1 MGFDTECDLAIA
13 ADGDPRI
20 ARDIAA
26 VRDRLLADHLGVDAG
41 VVAAAFAETG
51 SLIAVAARLS
61 RTDHRLVPLEPA
73 PPGWLDGLP
82 EEAHLF
88 DPAEPIAPD
97 LLTQRLLPE
106 EVQASL
112 HHPFLRAA
120 GTLLAL
126 SAAVAAAHG
135 LGLDV
140 VTLTA
145 PARRLAGDPA
155 LVVGLFVAGGLTFV
169 PVTVMI
175 VLTVV
180 VLGPL
185 RGLAFAVLGV
195 LTSAA
200 VGYAVGRLLGRHL
213 VRRIAGRRLNR
224 LTARLAR
231 RGALA
236 VAAAR
241 VLALAPFT
249 SMNLVAGASRVP
261 LRDYALGTVLG
272 TVPGVIAIA
281 LGTDG
286 VMALTHRFAIAGLA
300 LVAAVGAGALVVGLR
315 LGRRAR
321 PSAGAIRLADAA
333 GHA

>member
-1 MGFDTECDLAIA
+1 
-13 ADGDPRI
+13 
-20 ARDIAA
+20 
-26 VRDRLLADHLGVDAG
+26 V
-41 VVAAAFAETG
+41 
-51 SLIAVAARLS
+51 
-61 RTDHRLVPLEPA
+61 
-73 PPGWLDGLP
+73 
-82 EEAHLF
+82 HLF
-88 DPAEPIAPD
+88 DPKEAIAPD

-120 GTLLAL
+120 GTLFAL

-135 LGLDV
+135 LGVDV
-140 VTLTA
+140 TALAA
-145 PARRLAGDPA
+145 PARRLTGDPA
-155 LVVGLFVAGGLTFV
+155 LVILIFVLGGLTFV
-169 PVTVMI
+169 PVTAMI

-185 RGLAFAVLGV
+185 RGLALAVVGV

-224 LTARLAR
+224 LSARLAR
-231 RGALA
+231 RGAYA

-272 TVPGVIAIA
+272 TIPGVIAIA

-286 VMALTHRFAIAGLA
+286 VAALTRRFAIAGLA
-300 LVAAVGAGALVVGLR
+300 LLTVVGTGALLVGLR
-315 LGRRAR
+315 LGRRPR
-321 PSAGAIRLADAA
+321 EPAGGIRLAGAA